1 MGLFDEYKSSGFAQ
15 WNSIG
20 DKVAGQLMKVGKQT
34 FNDGDTKPV
43 LYLQDAEGKEVQ
55 VTASPAD
62 MLRQLVEKSPDIG
75 DHIEIVFSGTQNV
88 GKPSPM
94 KTFTITI
101 TPKTLMGT
109 QAAAAPPPSTPDS
122 PETQAASTDP
132 F

>member
-1 MGLFDEYKSSGFAQ
+1 MGLFDEYKGSGFAQ

-43 LYLQDAEGKEVQ
+43 LYLQGADGKEVT

-75 DHIEIVFSGTQNV
+75 DHIEIVYSGNQNV

-101 TPKTLMGT
+101 TPKTLMT
-109 QAAAAPPPSTPDS
+109 AAAPPPTTPDS
-122 PETQAASTDP
+122 PETQAAASDP